1 MAITF
6 MGFNLPETVKSMAN
20 GEINHFFIEQLK
32 SLGIYVTT
40 FILVAFYWINH
51 IQQFTTR
58 EPKIHLAIHA
68 LYGVSTGNSFL
79 ERSGLQDFQ

>member
-20 GEINHFFIEQLK
+20 GEINHFFEQLK
-32 SLGIYVTT
+32 SLIYVTT

-51 IQQFTTR
+51 
-58 EPKIHLAIHA
+58 
-68 LYGVSTGNSFL
+68 STI
-79 ERSGLQDFQ
+79 

>member
-6 MGFNLPETVKSMAN
+6 MDLICQKLLNRWQTVKS
-20 GEINHFFIEQLK
+20 IIFLIEQLK

-51 IQQFTTR
+51 IQQFSYY
-58 EPKIHLAIHA
+58 K
-68 LYGVSTGNSFL
+68 N
-79 ERSGLQDFQ
+79 Q